1 MKAFTKKKSK
11 NILCVL
17 ISILFCIAAAIGGL
31 MLYAKMQIS
40 KIPAL
45 SFREALVYTTHDNP
59 DAVITVGFIK
69 DGAASYTVYGSDGE
83 ELPNE
88 LHTYEIGSLTKTFT
102 AALIQKAVLDGKISI
117 DDTLDRYLELP
128 AGNNYPTIRELLTHT
143 SGYRGYYLEKPMI
156 QNHLQGK
163 NDFYGVTKAMILDR
177 VRKLDMS
184 QEEYDFCYS
193 NFGYAVL
200 GLVLEVVYETDY
212 TSLLN
217 DFAANELGLANTHI
231 SDQTGDLGNNWDW
244 QAQDAYIPAG
254 AITSDMQDMLRYAEM
269 QLDGDEPFS
278 SCHESIRTIHA
289 SSQDYQTMG
298 IYMDEI
304 GMAWIIDN
312 ENGIVWH
319 NGGTGNYNSYLGFDK
334 ENGTAVVILSN
345 LPPDYRIPATVLGMK
360 LMEETR
366 RND

>member
-1 MKAFTKKKSK
+1 
-11 NILCVL
+11 
-17 ISILFCIAAAIGGL
+17 
-31 MLYAKMQIS
+31 
-40 KIPAL
+40 
-45 SFREALVYTTHDNP
+45 
-59 DAVITVGFIK
+59 
-69 DGAASYTVYGSDGE
+69 
-83 ELPNE
+83 
-88 LHTYEIGSLTKTFT
+88 
-102 AALIQKAVLDGKISI
+102 
-117 DDTLDRYLELP
+117 
-128 AGNNYPTIRELLTHT
+128 
-143 SGYRGYYLEKPMI
+143 
-156 QNHLQGK
+156 
-163 NDFYGVTKAMILDR
+163 MILDR

-193 NFGYAVL
+193 NYGYAVL

-217 DFAANELGLANTHI
+217 DFASNELGLANTHI
-231 SDQTGDLGNNWDW
+231 SDQSGDLGDYWEF

-254 AITSDMQDMLRYAEM
+254 AITSDIQDMLRYAEM

-278 SCHESIRTIHA
+278 ACHKSLRTIHA

-304 GMAWIIDN
+304 GMAWIMDN

-319 NGGTGNYNSYLGFDK
+319 NGGTGYYNSYLEFD
-334 ENGTAVVILSN
+334 EETGTAVVILSN
-345 LPPDYRIPATVLGMK
+345 LPPDYRIPATVLGVK